1 MTTDSSDPKQTSPT
15 KPFRWT
21 VSDQNVTFENCSP
34 TNVQYVEGGD
44 VFTAGEKKE
53 SPTPPATS
61 TKDTSPCCVS
71 CKRNCHSSL
80 MLQTPRGLLCPACR
94 PATFALTKT
103 NAEFGLRIGGPG
115 FSFQF
120 TKPETG
126 FSLTVEVDHA
136 LYRAAK

>member
-1 MTTDSSDPKQTSPT
+1 MSTDASDPKETPPT

-21 VSDQNVTFENCSP
+21 VSDSDATFELFPP
-34 TNVQYVEGGD
+34 TNVQCVEGET
-44 VFTAGEKKE
+44 VSTRSGEKE

-61 TKDTSPCCVS
+61 TKDTSPCCIS